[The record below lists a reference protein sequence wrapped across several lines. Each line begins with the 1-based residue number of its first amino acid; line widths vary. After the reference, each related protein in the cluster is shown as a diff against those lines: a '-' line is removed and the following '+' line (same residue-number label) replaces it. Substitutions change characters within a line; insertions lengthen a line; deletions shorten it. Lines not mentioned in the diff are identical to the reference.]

1 MKRTLLFFLLC
12 MGIIL
17 LSHSQATTENA
28 ITKYVTEYPNVV
40 RKNFLY
46 EGSSLS
52 VSANEQDLFIQLYI
66 AHPELLMRMIMQG
79 GTIYIDPT
87 GKKREKYAV
96 ILPSAK
102 DIKDLMGDF
111 MPTPPTGNAVNDSLI
126 NSERPNV
133 QPVIIAMSMHGATF
147 DINGEER
154 LLYDDNFNMLLDE
167 ENDAIIYNILLP
179 RTALNVRK
187 PSANWA
193 FGLYLDIEDAPLP
206 PIHSQPGMGKAGSMM
221 GGSARMQIQGPG
233 MRPQHREI
241 RPTGNRQPQQKSG
254 NDNDNSLQVIMTEE
268 VEEWI
273 FFSIDEISCIN
284 SK

>member
-1 MKRTLLFFLLC
+1 MKRPFLLFFFC
-12 MGIIL
+12 MGTIL
-17 LSHSQATTENA
+17 QSHSQTATENA
-28 ITKYVTEYPNVV
+28 MDKYVAEYPNVV

-52 VSANEQDLFIQLYI
+52 VSANEQNLFIQLYI

-96 ILPSAK
+96 ILPSAR

-111 MPTPPTGNAVNDSLI
+111 MPTPPTGNTVNDSLK
-126 NSERPNV
+126 SAERPNV
-133 QPVIIAMSMHGATF
+133 QPVIFAMSMHGATF

-154 LLYDDNFNMLLDE
+154 LLYDDNFNILLDE
-167 ENDAIIYNILLP
+167 NNDAIIYNILLP
-179 RTALNVRK
+179 RTTFNVRK
-187 PSANWA
+187 PSENWA
-193 FGLYLDIEDAPLP
+193 FGLYLGVEDAPQQP
-206 PIHSQPGMGKAGSMM
+206 MHAQPGMGRAGSMM
-221 GGSARMQIQGPG
+221 DGPERMPIQGPG

-241 RPTGNRQPQQKSG
+241 RPTGNRQPRQKSG
-254 NDNDNSLQVIMTEE
+254 SDNDSSLQIIMTEE

-273 FFSIDEISCIN
+273 FLSIDEISCIN